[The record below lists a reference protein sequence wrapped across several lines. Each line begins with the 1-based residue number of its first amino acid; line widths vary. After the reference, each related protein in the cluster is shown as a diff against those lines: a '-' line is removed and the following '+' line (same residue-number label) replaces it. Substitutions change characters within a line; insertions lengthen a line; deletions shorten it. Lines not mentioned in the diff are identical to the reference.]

1 MNDRPLSG
9 IKVLDLTWV
18 YSGPHCT
25 ALLRDFGADVVKI
38 EGPGFG
44 DHTRLFP
51 PMNGGDSGYFYML
64 NHGKK
69 SVALNLKQPKAK
81 EIFLELVKQVDVVAE
96 NFVPGTLD
104 KLGLG
109 YEELKK
115 VNPAIILA
123 SIYGFG
129 SFGPYSSLPGVDPVA
144 QAMGGLMSLTGL
156 PETPPLK
163 TGPAVAD
170 AIAGIYLAS
179 GILAALLERHKT
191 GLGKRIEVSMM
202 DAVFTVLEESVI
214 RASMTGDALPARGNT
229 DPLGAP
235 WDAFPTKDHKWVMVC
250 SLGGNR
256 FYNIYSKIGRNDL
269 AEAYKGDGPEAS
281 VKRANDLKLLNKAFA
296 EWSINHNAEDVMA
309 LMREDRVPCGVVKDV
324 TELLEDPHLI
334 ARNMVAAVDH
344 PVLGQIKTY
353 NQPVMFDGDNFGIDT
368 NDPADYMDPDLGEHN
383 RIILGE
389 LLGMDDETIATL
401 YAENVLWAGKKEE

>member
-1 MNDRPLSG
+1 MGNRPLNG

-25 ALLRDFGADVVKI
+25 ALLRDFGADVVKV

-51 PMNGGDSGYFYML
+51 PMNDGASGYFYML

-69 SVALNLKQPKAK
+69 SIALNLKQPRAK
-81 EIFLELVKQVDVVAE
+81 EIFLELVKQFDIVAE
-96 NFVPGTLD
+96 NFVPGTME
-104 KLGLG
+104 KLGLS
-109 YEELKK
+109 YDELKK
-115 VNPAIILA
+115 ANPGIIMA

-170 AIAGIYLAS
+170 AIAGIYLAA
-179 GILAALLERHKT
+179 GILAALLERQKT

-202 DAVFTVLEESVI
+202 DAVFTVLEESII

-235 WDAFPTKDHKWVMVC
+235 WDAFPTKDNHWVMVC
-250 SLGGNR
+250 SLGGDR
-256 FYNIYSKIGRNDL
+256 FYNIYNKIGRSDL
-269 AEAYKGDGPEAS
+269 AEEYKGDGPEAS
-281 VKRANDLKLLNKAFA
+281 VKRANDLRLLNKAFA
-296 EWSINHNAEDVMA
+296 EWSINHDAEDLMA
-309 LMREDRVPCGVVKDV
+309 MMRAERVPCGIVKDV
-324 TELLEDPHLI
+324 TELLDDPHLI
-334 ARNMVAAVDH
+334 ARNMVAAIDH
-344 PVLGQIKTY
+344 PILGQVKTY
-353 NQPVMFDGDNFGIDT
+353 NQPVMFDGQNFGIDT
-368 NDPADYMDPDLGEHN
+368 SDPDDYMDPELGEHN
-383 RIILGE
+383 QSILSE
-389 LLGMDDETIATL
+389 MLGMDGETIKSL
-401 YAENVLWAGKKEE
+401 YAEKVLWAGREEE